1 MTVHA
6 EVHLVVDGAK
16 CDGHG
21 ICALV
26 MPEMISLDTW
36 GFATLDGGPLVDA
49 RSIARARRAVRACPA
64 GALALVGDPRFAPPR
79 GVTSGSLARG
89 AAAAS
94 ATPVAHRGAR
104 VLLALRGRGRS
115 SSTSRG
121 TVDQNEGE
129 L

>member
-1 MTVHA
+1 MTAHA
-6 EVHLVVDGAK
+6 EVRLVVDGAK

-36 GFATLDGGPLVDA
+36 GFATIDGGPLVDA

-64 GALALVGDPRFAPPR
+64 GALTLVGDPRSRPLR
-79 GVTSGSLARG
+79 EVTSDSVARG
-89 AAAAS
+89 GSAAS
-94 ATPVAHRGAR
+94 ATPVVRRGGSAS
-104 VLLALRGRGRS
+104 LTLRRLGRS
-115 SSTSRG
+115 SSAPRG